1 MAFLTKIKLGSVTNL
16 SDARYAAAAGI
27 DYIGFCFDPT
37 QAQYIA
43 PIKAKEIIDWITGSI
58 VVGEFGN
65 QSIQEISDISE
76 LLSIDVIELENGCYP
91 DELKTLNQAIIK
103 KLDLEQYTEASL
115 KNELQVYASVVD
127 AFHFYVRSHNP
138 NFDTAHAL
146 KLANDYRIIW
156 GLDTQVSEIK
166 NWIKSQHPFG
176 INITGGEEERPGIK
190 DFDQIADILEQLTVE
205 EN

>member
-1 MAFLTKIKLGSVTNL
+1 MAFLTKIKLGSVNNL

-37 QAQYIA
+37 QAQYIV
-43 PIKAKEIIDWITGSI
+43 PIKAKEIIDWIAGTV

-76 LLSIDVIELENGCYP
+76 LLNIDVIEVENGCYP

-103 KLDLEQYTEASL
+103 KVDIEQYNEASL
-115 KNELQVYASVVD
+115 RNELQAYASVAD
-127 AFHFYVRSHNP
+127 AFHFYVGSHNP
-138 NFDTAHAL
+138 DFDTTHAL

-156 GLDTQVSEIK
+156 GLDTHTGDIK
-166 NWIKSQHPFG
+166 NWVQSQHPFG
-176 INITGGEEERPGIK
+176 INIISGEEERPGIK
-190 DFDQIADILEQLTVE
+190 DFDQIADILEQLTIE
-205 EN
+205 EI